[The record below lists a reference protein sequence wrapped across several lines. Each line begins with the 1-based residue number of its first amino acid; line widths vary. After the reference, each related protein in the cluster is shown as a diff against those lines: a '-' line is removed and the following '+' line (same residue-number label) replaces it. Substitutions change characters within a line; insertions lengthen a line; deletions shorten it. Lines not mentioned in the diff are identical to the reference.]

1 MGTRQLSN
9 SQARRIALAAQG
21 FSEPRPNGRIDRRH
35 FRRVIDRIGLLQLDS
50 VNVLQR
56 SHYLP
61 MWSRLGPYSIEAL
74 DQYTARSG
82 EMFEYW
88 GHVASLLPV
97 GLHRLFRWRMEE
109 MEPWRRV
116 QDVIGGHADYVPSI
130 LAEIA
135 EHGPLTVS
143 DLSDPG
149 TRTGPWW
156 GHGKGKVA
164 LDWLFAKGQVT
175 AYRNGNFGRLYDLP
189 ENVIASEYL
198 NAPTP
203 TKEEA
208 YRELLLLSA
217 RHHGIGTAADLTDY
231 YRLNKPIARPILAA
245 LVADGELEEVAVA
258 GWPHPAYMHPE
269 AKLPRLIKS
278 SALLSPFDPVVW
290 ERDRVERLFDFFYRI
305 EIYVP
310 EPERIYGYY
319 VLPFLMGE
327 HLVGRF
333 DLKSDRKNG
342 VLLVKGSYREESADA
357 DEVAERVA
365 PELVS
370 MSEWL
375 GLGGDV
381 DIADRGNLAAVLKRA
396 I

>member
-1 MGTRQLSN
+1 MGRV
-9 SQARRIALAAQG
+9 
-21 FSEPRPNGRIDRRH
+21 DRRH
-35 FRRVIDRIGLLQLDS
+35 FRKVIDKIGLLQLDS
-50 VNVLQR
+50 VNALQR

-97 GLHRLFRWRMEE
+97 ELHRLFRWRMEE

-116 QDVIGGHADYVPSI
+116 KDVIGGHADYVPSI
-130 LAEIA
+130 LEEIA

-149 TRTGPWW
+149 SRTGPWW

-164 LDWLFAKGQVT
+164 LDWLFAKGQIT

-189 ENVIASEYL
+189 ENVIAAEYL
-198 NAPTP
+198 DPPTP

-208 YRELLLLSA
+208 FRELLLLSA
-217 RHHGIGTAADLTDY
+217 RHHGIGTVADLTDY

-245 LVADGELEEVAVA
+245 LVADGELEEVEVA
-258 GWPHPAYMHPE
+258 GWSQPAFMHPE
-269 AKLPRLIKS
+269 AKLPRWIKS

-290 ERDRVERLFDFFYRI
+290 ERDRAERLFGFFYRI

-333 DLKSDRKNG
+333 DLKSDRKNR
-342 VLLVKGSYREESADA
+342 VLLVKGSYYEEGAAA

-375 GLGGDV
+375 GLGDV
-381 DIADRGNLAAVLKRA
+381 DVADRGNLADALKRT